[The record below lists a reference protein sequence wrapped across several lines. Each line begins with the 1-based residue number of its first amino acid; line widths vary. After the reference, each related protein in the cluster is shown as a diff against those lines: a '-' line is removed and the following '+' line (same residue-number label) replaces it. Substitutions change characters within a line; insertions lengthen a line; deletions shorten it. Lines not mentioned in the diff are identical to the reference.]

1 MENQSEPDTLAGI
14 PLSKEQ
20 KEIFE
25 KINSDARGI
34 DFGEDVVGSRYTEC
48 EATIVIDEPPTEVMQ
63 GHLLNGAASRLEFLE
78 IKQHITKFENEL
90 GQQHEVMITPAN
102 FTHYSE
108 IRLVSIRFYPSGAIS
123 LQCENKAGKTVTLFD
138 HIGRL
143 SFALTKSA
151 TLSKNKRQRKVV
163 FIFEPD
169 NLEASLNREVEIG

>member
-1 MENQSEPDTLAGI
+1 MEDQSESDTLAGV

-25 KINSDARGI
+25 KINSNARGI
-34 DFGEDVVGSRYTEC
+34 DFGSDIVGSGYPDS
-48 EATIVIDEPPTEVMQ
+48 EATIVIDEPPTELIQ
-63 GHLLNGAASRLEFLE
+63 GHLLNGGVSKLEFLE

-90 GQQHEVMITPAN
+90 CEQHEVMITPAN
-102 FTHYSE
+102 FNHYSE
-108 IRLVSIRFYPSGAIS
+108 IRLVSLIFYPSGAIS
-123 LQCENKAGKTVTLFD
+123 LQCENKGGKTVTLFD

-143 SFALTKSA
+143 SFALTKSV

-169 NLEASLNREVEIG
+169 NSRGLS